1 MATSFFNGA
10 FFNGEF
16 FNTGG
21 TPPVVAAAT
30 LAPAGRSSRGRKRKV
45 LVGDRMYEVDSLK
58 DVEFLLKRVVRDDP
72 EPVAKAAKARIRVV
86 DRVSA
91 KLEAVEPVALPVAAE
106 VDWSSLWV
114 QLAMQ
119 DRAYAEALERVMR
132 NMEEDD
138 IEAVLWLH

>member
-21 TPPVVAAAT
+21 TPPVVVAPT

-58 DVEFLLKRVVRDDP
+58 DVEFLLKRVVREDV

-106 VDWSSLWV
+106 VDWSSLWT